1 MLWKTKSPLQP
12 NDEDWQLAC
21 WRWLFENFNDTHP
34 ITETPLIQPNGT
46 YFPSTNLTGHTKAQ
60 YIFELVTRHM
70 RVPAEGFKL
79 VPQQETVDPRV
90 GNLLIVQNAPASP
103 AGTFQL
109 QANNELTITYDPAGL
124 DRPVQFIATL
134 AHEVS
139 HALLFTTRET
149 PPGGDDCEEFAT
161 DLAVTYFG
169 FGLFGANSAFE
180 FRQFSDMGSG
190 MQGWETRRLGYL
202 TEAEWS
208 FSLAVFLLISGRD
221 ETETLNLLKPGPA
234 AYLKKSF
241 KYLRK
246 NQHLWHGLECSN
258 GPDSPISQ

>member
-1 MLWKTKSPLQP
+1 MLWKTKSPLEP

-21 WRWLFENFNDTHP
+21 WRWLFENFGDTHP
-34 ITETPLIQPNGT
+34 VTETPLVQANGT
-46 YFPSTNLTGHTKAQ
+46 YFPSTDLTGHNKAQ
-60 YIFELVTRHM
+60 YIFELVARHM
-70 RVPAEGFKL
+70 RVPTEGFKL

-109 QANNELTITYDPAGL
+109 HANNELTITYDPAGL
-124 DRPVQFIATL
+124 DRPVPFIATL
-134 AHEVS
+134 AHEIS
-139 HALLFTTRET
+139 HALLFTTREA

-180 FRQFSDMGSG
+180 FRQYSDMGTG

-202 TEAEWS
+202 TEAEWG
-208 FSLAVFLLISGRD
+208 FSLAVFLLVSGRN
-221 ETETLNLLKPGPA
+221 EANTLDLLKPGPA
-234 AYLKKSF
+234 AHLKKSL

-246 NQHLWHGLECSN
+246 NKQLWQGLECSN
-258 GPDSPISQ
+258 VPDSPISE